1 VRRAS
6 LARKRPPRMRRVMR
20 RDFIGEARAQ

>member
-6 LARKRPPRMRRVMR
+6 LARKRSPRMRRVMR
-20 RDFIGEARAQ
+20 RDFIGAGRAQ